1 MQNVNSFLGSWVA
14 SFYIDPFLLAA
25 IIPIKSYSNAE
36 ADKATILK
44 ENQNKSGIYM
54 WKNIINGKQYI
65 VSAVDLTN
73 RLLFYYSFKAM
84 ENLLKRS
91 KSHICSA
98 LLKYGHSNFSLEI
111 IEYCEVS
118 DLLIRENILGISLIL
133 STI

>member
-1 MQNVNSFLGSWVA
+1 
-14 SFYIDPFLLAA
+14 
-25 IIPIKSYSNAE
+25 
-36 ADKATILK
+36 
-44 ENQNKSGIYM
+44 M